1 MNNVKLKVKTF
12 KQNMNVQ
19 KKIQELN
26 KKQGRDAWY
35 VPLFGGD
42 VGSTAI
48 TYPIRVVCVSRNWAG
63 VQYLV
68 IDGCTNLILC
78 FNEKEWNERKE
89 KIVSYEEFI
98 KGE

>member
-35 VPLFGGD
+35 VYLYRGYVID
-42 VGSTAI
+42 VDVTDND
-48 TYPIRVVCVSRNWAG
+48 RVVCVSRHWAG
-63 VQYLV
+63 FQYLV
-68 IDGCTNLILC
+68 IDSCTNLILC